1 MTLVER
7 LRGLDAEALTVD
19 EMVELRAGA
28 RQLEEEYRA
37 QAYEIPEWLTERV
50 NLLGR
55 ELAARR
61 ADAIR
66 KRLKEIDAAEI
77 NLETAE
83 EKRTRLREERERLT
97 SALGPQ

>member
-7 LRGLDAEALTVD
+7 LRGLDAEQLSPD

-28 RQLEEEYRA
+28 GLLQDQYLRSQ
-37 QAYEIPEWLTERV
+37 YEVPEWLKERLT
-50 NLLGR
+50 LLDR

-61 ADAIR
+61 VDAIR
-66 KRLKEIDAAEI
+66 KRLKEIDAQEL

-83 EKRTRLREERERLT
+83 EKRKRLREERERLA
-97 SALGPQ
+97 SALVP